1 MRDKVYITT
10 GIIALIFLIIP
21 NFHLK
26 AAPFGYC
33 LNCPPPAFLRDKID
47 ISYFYYENDPE
58 CSETSTFLKALV
70 ANYPYFELAERDMSN
85 PKVKELREMLDE
97 VYLKDKSQFGKVPAV
112 FVGKGLFIGYKE
124 IKEELLYLLQSTL
137 KEKQENIK
145 SLDDRI
151 GLLFKKIKFSIVLA
165 LGEHLFPMILI
176 SGLIDGINP
185 CSLTLLIFLISFL
198 SVTKRIK
205 KDIFFIGSGFTTG
218 TFIVYFGIG
227 IGLFRLMQSIAFGS
241 ILKWFYLVL
250 GIILLIF
257 GVLSLVDIYYIK
269 RGKERKV
276 KLQLPRRFK
285 IETHNIIRFYTTHS
299 VDLKFITGA
308 IAGSLTSFIE
318 FACTGQI
325 YLPVVSLIKA
335 QVKNQFLL
343 YLFSYN
349 IMFIVPLL
357 VIVFAS
363 SFWVS
368 SEQVNNFFL
377 KKLVFTKA
385 LTAILFFIL
394 GVYMLGIL

>member
-1 MRDKVYITT
+1 MRDKFYITT
-10 GIIALIFLIIP
+10 GIIAIIFLITS
-21 NFHLK
+21 NFRIE
-26 AAPFGYC
+26 AASFGDC

-58 CSETSTFLKALV
+58 CSKTSISLKALV

-112 FVGKGLFIGYKE
+112 LIGKELFIGYKE
-124 IKEELLYLLQSTL
+124 IKENLLSLLQSTL
-137 KEKQENIK
+137 KERQGDAK
-145 SLDDRI
+145 SLNDRI
-151 GLLFKKIKFSIVLA
+151 GLFFKKMKFFIVPA
-165 LGEHLFPMILI
+165 LGEHLFPIVLV

-198 SVTKRIK
+198 SVTKKIK
-205 KDIFFIGSGFTTG
+205 RDILSIGSGFTIG
-218 TFIVYFGIG
+218 TFVVYFGIG
-227 IGLFRLMQSIAFGS
+227 VGLFHIVSSMVFASMLR
-241 ILKWFYLVL
+241 WFYLIL

-269 RGKERKV
+269 RDEESRV

-299 VDLKFITGA
+299 GDFKFITGA
-308 IAGSLTSFIE
+308 VIGSLTSFIE

-325 YLPVVSLIKA
+325 YLPVVSLIKD
-335 QVKNQFLL
+335 QVKSQFLL

-357 VIVFAS
+357 VLVMAS

-368 SEQVNNFFL
+368 SKQVNNFLL
-377 KKLVFTKA
+377 KNLVFTKT

-394 GVYMLGIL
+394 AIYMLSIL